1 MAVGFG
7 LDKQV
12 LERWS
17 VGTDVGARG
26 LAWPMLGRLG
36 RLDSGSNPDGPTLN
50 HDLRRLWTSD

>member
-36 RLDSGSNPDGPTLN
+36 RLDSGSNPDGPTPVPTIVPN
-50 HDLRRLWTSD
+50 